1 MANLLLGKRAGAPAT
16 SRDWNALAQPSGRP
30 LLLLLALAE
39 ELKPLQTN
47 LRSLSQGG
55 VNTPCP

>member
-1 MANLLLGKRAGAPAT
+1 
-16 SRDWNALAQPSGRP
+16 